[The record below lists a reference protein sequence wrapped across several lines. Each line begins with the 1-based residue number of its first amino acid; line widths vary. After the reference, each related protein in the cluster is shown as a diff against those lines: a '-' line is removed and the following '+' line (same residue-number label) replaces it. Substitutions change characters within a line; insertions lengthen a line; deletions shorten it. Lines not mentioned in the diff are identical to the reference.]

1 MTEAIASTPA
11 EPDGA
16 PRIEVLDILRGLA
29 ILAILFMNINDMGQ
43 SFEAS
48 GSDIRHLGWAPAD
61 QIVWWIREILGNGTA
76 RGLLEM
82 LFGAGMVI
90 LTERAA
96 AAAEGRWT
104 VMRQYYVRN
113 IVLFLFGVA
122 HMLILL
128 WPGDILHTYGLA
140 ALVVFLFR
148 RLRPRWLIAIG
159 LFLATM
165 QLFAGGYFAYYQP
178 LQEQAEVARIEARQQ
193 AGQPVT
199 AEERTLVA
207 EAVQNRRERAQR
219 QAESQRTIATE
230 DQARGPGG
238 NFYSWAAD
246 QWRVTFQR
254 AQIELVFV
262 LEAATTMLIGC
273 ALFKLGI
280 LQGRR
285 SRRFYLNMTLI
296 AYALGFVIRT
306 WGAWEQSR
314 FGDGPML
321 IHVTSEYGRLAM
333 TLGHVGLV
341 NLLVMSA
348 GGERALRPLVAAGR
362 TALSIYIVQT
372 IICLWILFP
381 PFALGLYGQ
390 WSWAPLM
397 LAALV
402 INLVLLWAA
411 NIYLRHFR
419 IAPVEWAWRSLVEWR
434 WLPFRRPKPVAVAA
448 AA

>member
-29 ILAILFMNINDMGQ
+29 ILGILFMNINDMGQ

-48 GSDIRHLGWAPAD
+48 GSDIRHLGWGPAD
-61 QIVWWIREILGNGTA
+61 QIVWWIREIFGNGTA
-76 RGLLEM
+76 RALLEM

-140 ALVVFLFR
+140 ALIVFLFR
-148 RLRPRWLIAIG
+148 RLRPRWLIPIG
-159 LFLATM
+159 LLLATL

-178 LQEQAEVARIEARQQ
+178 LQTQAQVARIEARQQ
-193 AGQPVT
+193 AGQAISAGDRALLTKT
-199 AEERTLVA
+199 ARE
-207 EAVQNRRERAQR
+207 RREHAQHE
-219 QAESQRTIATE
+219 AENGRTIAAE
-230 DQARGPGG
+230 DRARGPDG
-238 NFYSWAAD
+238 NFHSWAAH
-246 QWRVTFQR
+246 QWRVTFER
-254 AQIELVFV
+254 AEAEIFFV

-285 SRRFYLNMTLI
+285 SRRFYLAMTLI
-296 AYALGFVIRT
+296 GYAIGIAVRA
-306 WGAWEQSR
+306 WGAWETSR
-314 FGDGPML
+314 FVDGPML
-321 IHVTSEYGRLAM
+321 IHVTSEYARLAV

-348 GGERALRPLVAAGR
+348 AGERALRPLVAAGR
-362 TALSIYIVQT
+362 TALTIYIVQT
-372 IICLWILFP
+372 LICLWILFP

-402 INLVLLWAA
+402 IDLVLLWAA
-411 NIYLRHFR
+411 NVYLRHYR

-434 WLPFRRPKPVAVAA
+434 ALPFRKAPRAA
-448 AA
+448 AT

>member
-1 MTEAIASTPA
+1 MTEAIATTPA

-16 PRIEVLDILRGLA
+16 PRIETLDILRGLA
-29 ILAILFMNINDMGQ
+29 ILGILFMNINDMGQ

-48 GSDIRHLGWAPAD
+48 GSDIRHLGWGQAD
-61 QIVWWIREILGNGTA
+61 QIVWWIREIFGNGTA
-76 RGLLEM
+76 RCLLEM

-90 LTERAA
+90 LTERTA

-104 VMRQYYVRN
+104 VMRRYYVRN

-140 ALVVFLFR
+140 ALIVFWFR
-148 RLRPRWLIAIG
+148 RLRPRWLLTIG

-165 QLFAGGYFAYYQP
+165 QLFAGGYFGYYQSV
-178 LQEQAEVARIEARQQ
+178 QRQAEVARIEARQQ
-193 AGQPVT
+193 AGQPLRS
-199 AEERTLVA
+199 EERTLL
-207 EAVQNRRERAQR
+207 
-219 QAESQRTIATE
+219 AESARHRQERVQGKAETARIIARE
-230 DQARGPGG
+230 DRARGPDGT
-238 NFYSWAAD
+238 FYSWAAD
-246 QWRVTFQR
+246 QWRVTFER
-254 AQIELVFV
+254 AAMEIAFV

-285 SRRFYLNMTLI
+285 SRRFYLNTTLI
-296 AYALGFVIRT
+296 AYAIGFAIRA
-306 WGAWEQSR
+306 WGAWETSR
-314 FGDGPML
+314 FVDGPML
-321 IHVTSEYGRLAM
+321 IHMTSEYGRLAM

-348 GGERALRPLVAAGR
+348 AGERALRPLVAAGR
-362 TALSIYIVQT
+362 TALTIYIVQT

-381 PFALGLYGQ
+381 PFALAFYGQ

-402 INLVLLWAA
+402 INLLLLWAA

-434 WLPFRRPKPVAVAA
+434 ALPFRKTALSPQSR
-448 AA
+448 